1 MRVETGERGVKQ
13 ANLCMSYSGVWAL
26 FCTDNGES
34 LKNSKNRKV
43 TQSTVCQKTS
53 SVV

>member
-1 MRVETGERGVKQ
+1 MRLETGERGAKQ
-13 ANLCMSYSGVWAL
+13 DDLCMSYSGVWAL

-43 TQSTVCQKTS
+43 THSTVCQKTY